1 MNNCFPLMKTSSK
14 RKSAS
19 CTVAHPTS
27 PLMLLLVIIC
37 SKPLKYLILGKG
49 KAVSRRLGDRRD
61 RKWGL
66 VLTEDSSLQGEDQ

>member
-37 SKPLKYLILGKG
+37 SKPLKYLIPVEGKG
-49 KAVSRRLGDRRD
+49 CEQEARRQERQKMGSGPHRRL
-61 RKWGL
+61 
-66 VLTEDSSLQGEDQ
+66 LTAG